1 MLRIAIPNK
10 GQLAD
15 PTQKMLREAGYLR
28 SHHPRDLVVS
38 DPENDV
44 EFFFL
49 RPRDVATYVG
59 AGTLDFGITG
69 KDLLIDSKSK
79 AESIMDLGFGQSSFR
94 LAVTADK
101 ATSKGIAG
109 LSGIK
114 IATSYPNIL
123 QSWLDKS
130 SIKAEIVVLDGAVEN
145 AVRLGVADAVA
156 DVVDTGTTLKQAG
169 LVIIGDPLLVSQSV
183 LLRGPNTKE
192 SAETENFIRR
202 ISSVL
207 VAREYV
213 MIDYDIEQS
222 KVELA
227 SKITPGIESP
237 TISPLHLA
245 GWVAVRAMTKRKEMH
260 RVMDEL
266 YAAGAKGVIVT
277 EIMAC
282 RL

>member
-1 MLRIAIPNK
+1 MLKIAIPNK

-15 PTQKMLREAGYLR
+15 PTQKLLREAGYLR

-59 AGTLDFGITG
+59 EGTLDFGITG
-69 KDLLIDSKSK
+69 KDLLLDSKSK
-79 AESIMDLGFGQSSFR
+79 ANSIMDLGFGLSSFR
-94 LAVTADK
+94 
-101 ATSKGIAG
+101 IAMP
-109 LSGIK
+109 SIK
-114 IATSYPNIL
+114 DTKDISSLNNLRIATSYPNIL
-123 QSWLDKS
+123 KDWLTKS
-130 SIKAEIVVLDGAVEN
+130 GLKAEIVVLDGAVEN

-169 LVIIGDPLLVSQSV
+169 LVILGEPILQSQAV
-183 LLRGPNTKE
+183 LLKGKNIKD
-192 SAETENFIRR
+192 SIETENFIRR
-202 ISSVL
+202 VSSVL

-213 MIDYDIEQS
+213 MVDYDIEQF
-222 KVELA
+222 KVEQA

-237 TISPLHLA
+237 TISPLHES

-260 RVMDEL
+260 KVMDEL
-266 YAAGAKGVIVT
+266 YAIGAKGVIVT

>member
-1 MLRIAIPNK
+1 MLKIAIPNK

-15 PTQKMLREAGYLR
+15 PTQKLLREAGYLR

-59 AGTLDFGITG
+59 EGTLDFGITG
-69 KDLLIDSKSK
+69 KDLLLDSKSK
-79 AESIMDLGFGQSSFR
+79 ANSIMDLGFGLSSFR
-94 LAVTADK
+94 
-101 ATSKGIAG
+101 IAMPA
-109 LSGIK
+109 IK
-114 IATSYPNIL
+114 DTKDISSLNNLRIATSYPNIL
-123 QSWLDKS
+123 KDWLTKS
-130 SIKAEIVVLDGAVEN
+130 GLKAEIVVLDGAVEN

-169 LVIIGDPLLVSQSV
+169 LVILGEPILQSQAV
-183 LLRGPNTKE
+183 LLKGKNTKD
-192 SAETENFIRR
+192 SIETVNFIRR
-202 ISSVL
+202 VSSVL

-213 MIDYDIEQS
+213 MVDYDIEQF
-222 KVELA
+222 KVEQA

-237 TISPLHLA
+237 TISPLHEY

-260 RVMDEL
+260 KVMDEL
-266 YAAGAKGVIVT
+266 YAIGAKGVIVT

>member
-15 PTQKMLREAGYLR
+15 PTQKLLREAGYLR

-69 KDLLIDSKSK
+69 KDLLIDSNST
-79 AESIMDLGFGQSSFR
+79 AASIMDLGFGQSSFR
-94 LAVTADK
+94 LAVTANK
-101 ATSKGIAG
+101 SGKGIAG
-109 LSGIK
+109 LNGMK

-169 LVIIGDPLLVSQSV
+169 LVVIGEPILVSQSV

-213 MIDYDIEQS
+213 MVDYDIEQS
-222 KVELA
+222 RVELA

-237 TISPLHLA
+237 TVSPLHQA

>member
-15 PTQKMLREAGYLR
+15 PTQKLLREAGYLR

-59 AGTLDFGITG
+59 EGTLDFGITG
-69 KDLLIDSKSK
+69 KDLLLDSKSK
-79 AESIMDLGFGQSSFR
+79 ANSIMDLGFGLSSFR
-94 LAVTADK
+94 
-101 ATSKGIAG
+101 IAMPA
-109 LSGIK
+109 IK
-114 IATSYPNIL
+114 DTKDISSLNNLRIATSYPNIL
-123 QSWLDKS
+123 KDWLTKS
-130 SIKAEIVVLDGAVEN
+130 GLKAEIVVLDGAVEN

-169 LVIIGDPLLVSQSV
+169 LVILGEPILQSQAV
-183 LLRGPNTKE
+183 LLKGKNTKD
-192 SAETENFIRR
+192 SIETENFIRR
-202 ISSVL
+202 VSSVL

-213 MIDYDIEQS
+213 MVDYDIEQF
-222 KVELA
+222 KVEQA

-237 TISPLHLA
+237 TISPLHES

-260 RVMDEL
+260 KVMDEL
-266 YAAGAKGVIVT
+266 YAIGAKVVIVT

>member
-1 MLRIAIPNK
+1 MLKIAIPNK

-15 PTQKMLREAGYLR
+15 PTQKLLREAGYLR

-59 AGTLDFGITG
+59 EGTLDFGITG
-69 KDLLIDSKSK
+69 KDLLLDSKSK
-79 AESIMDLGFGQSSFR
+79 ANSIIDLGFGLSSFR
-94 LAVTADK
+94 
-101 ATSKGIAG
+101 IAMPA
-109 LSGIK
+109 IK
-114 IATSYPNIL
+114 DTKDISSLNNLRIATSYPNIL
-123 QSWLDKS
+123 KDWLTKS
-130 SIKAEIVVLDGAVEN
+130 GLKAEIVVLDGAVEN

-169 LVIIGDPLLVSQSV
+169 LVILGEPILQSQAV
-183 LLRGPNTKE
+183 LLKGKNTKD
-192 SAETENFIRR
+192 SIETVNFIRR
-202 ISSVL
+202 VSSVL

-213 MIDYDIEQS
+213 MVDYDIEQF
-222 KVELA
+222 KVEQA

-237 TISPLHLA
+237 TISPLHES

-260 RVMDEL
+260 KVMDEL
-266 YAAGAKGVIVT
+266 YAIGAKGVIVT

>member
-1 MLRIAIPNK
+1 MLKIAIPNK
-10 GQLAD
+10 GQLAE
-15 PTQKMLREAGYLR
+15 PTQKLLREAGYLR

-59 AGTLDFGITG
+59 QGTLDFGITG
-69 KDLLIDSKSK
+69 RDLLIDSKSK
-79 AESIMDLGFGQSSFR
+79 AKSILDLGYGQSSFR
-94 LAVTADK
+94 IAVESNKASLGITGLAGK
-101 ATSKGIAG
+101 
-109 LSGIK
+109 K

-123 QSWLDKS
+123 QDWLDKS
-130 SIKAEIVVLDGAVEN
+130 EIKADVVVLDGAVEN

-169 LVIIGDPLLVSQSV
+169 LVTIGEPILVSQSV
-183 LLRGPNTKE
+183 LLRGQSTRD
-192 SAETENFIRR
+192 SVETENFIRR

-207 VAREYV
+207 LAREYV
-213 MIDYDIEQS
+213 MVDYDIEQS
-222 KVELA
+222 KVEQA
-227 SKITPGIESP
+227 TKITPGIESP
-237 TISPLHLA
+237 TISPLHLT
-245 GWVAVRAMTKRKEMH
+245 GWVAVRAMTKKKEMH

-266 YAAGAKGVIVT
+266 YSIGAKGVIVT

>member
-15 PTQKMLREAGYLR
+15 PTQKLLREAGYLR

-69 KDLLIDSKSK
+69 KDLLIDSKST
-79 AESIMDLGFGQSSFR
+79 AASIMDLGFGQSSFR

-101 ATSKGIAG
+101 SGKGIAG
-109 LSGIK
+109 LNGMK
-114 IATSYPNIL
+114 IATSYSNIL

-130 SIKAEIVVLDGAVEN
+130 SIKAEIVLLDGAVEN

-169 LVIIGDPLLVSQSV
+169 LVVIGEPILVSQSV
-183 LLRGPNTKE
+183 LLRGPNTKD

-213 MIDYDIEQS
+213 MVDYDIEQS

-237 TISPLHLA
+237 TISPLHLV
-245 GWVAVRAMTKRKEMH
+245 GWVAVRAMTKRKDMH
-260 RVMDEL
+260 KVLDEL
-266 YAAGAKGVIVT
+266 YAAGAKGIIVT

>member
-79 AESIMDLGFGQSSFR
+79 AESIMNLGFGQSSFR
-94 LAVTADK
+94 LAVPADK
-101 ATSKGIAG
+101 ASKGIAG

-169 LVIIGDPLLVSQSV
+169 LVIIGDPILVSQSV

-192 SAETENFIRR
+192 SAEIENFIRR

>member
-1 MLRIAIPNK
+1 LLRIAIPNK
-10 GQLAD
+10 GQLSD
-15 PTQKMLREAGYLR
+15 PTQKLLREAGYLR

-69 KDLLIDSKSK
+69 KDLLIASKST
-79 AESIMDLGFGQSSFR
+79 AASIMDLGFGQSSFR

-101 ATSKGIAG
+101 SSKGIVG
-109 LSGIK
+109 LNGMK

-169 LVIIGDPLLVSQSV
+169 LVVIGEPILVSQSV

-213 MIDYDIEQS
+213 MVDYDIEQS

>member
-1 MLRIAIPNK
+1 MLKIAIPNK

-15 PTQKMLREAGYLR
+15 PTQKLLREAGYLR

-59 AGTLDFGITG
+59 EGTLDFGITG
-69 KDLLIDSKSK
+69 KDLLLDSKSK
-79 AESIMDLGFGQSSFR
+79 ANSIMDLGFGQSSFR
-94 LAVTADK
+94 
-101 ATSKGIAG
+101 IAMPA
-109 LSGIK
+109 IK
-114 IATSYPNIL
+114 DTKDISSLNNLRIATSYPNIL
-123 QSWLDKS
+123 KDWLTKS
-130 SIKAEIVVLDGAVEN
+130 GLKAEIVVLDGAVEN

-169 LVIIGDPLLVSQSV
+169 LVILGEPILQSQAV
-183 LLRGPNTKE
+183 LLKGKNIKD
-192 SAETENFIRR
+192 SIETENFIRR
-202 ISSVL
+202 VSSVL

-213 MIDYDIEQS
+213 MVDYDIEQF
-222 KVELA
+222 KVEQA

-237 TISPLHLA
+237 TISPLHES

-260 RVMDEL
+260 KVMDEL
-266 YAAGAKGVIVT
+266 YAIGAKGVIVT

>member
-15 PTQKMLREAGYLR
+15 PTQKLLREAGYLR

-69 KDLLIDSKSK
+69 KDLLIDSKST
-79 AESIMDLGFGQSSFR
+79 AATIMDLGFGQSSFR

-101 ATSKGIAG
+101 SGKGIAG
-109 LSGIK
+109 LNGMK

-169 LVIIGDPLLVSQSV
+169 LVVIGVPILVSQSV

-213 MIDYDIEQS
+213 MVDYDIEQS

-266 YAAGAKGVIVT
+266 FAAGAKGVIVT

>member
-1 MLRIAIPNK
+1 MLKIAIPNK

-15 PTQKMLREAGYLR
+15 PTQKLLREAGYLR

-59 AGTLDFGITG
+59 EGTLDFGITG
-69 KDLLIDSKSK
+69 KDLLLDSKSK
-79 AESIMDLGFGQSSFR
+79 ANSIMDLGFGQSSFR
-94 LAVTADK
+94 
-101 ATSKGIAG
+101 IAMPA
-109 LSGIK
+109 IK
-114 IATSYPNIL
+114 DTKDISSLNNLRIATSYPNIL
-123 QSWLDKS
+123 KDWLTKS
-130 SIKAEIVVLDGAVEN
+130 GLKAEIVVLDGAVEN

-169 LVIIGDPLLVSQSV
+169 LVILGEPILQSQAV
-183 LLRGPNTKE
+183 LLKGKNTKD
-192 SAETENFIRR
+192 SIETVNFIRR
-202 ISSVL
+202 VSSVL

-213 MIDYDIEQS
+213 MVDYDIEQF
-222 KVELA
+222 KVEQA

-237 TISPLHLA
+237 TISPLHES

-260 RVMDEL
+260 KVMDEL
-266 YAAGAKGVIVT
+266 YAIGAKGVIVT

>member
-10 GQLAD
+10 GQLAE
-15 PTQKMLREAGYLR
+15 PTQKLLREAGYLK

-69 KDLLIDSKSK
+69 KDLLIDSGSK
-79 AESIMDLGFGQSSFR
+79 AQPIMDLGFGQSSFR
-94 LAVTADK
+94 IAAPLDK
-101 ATSKGIAG
+101 VAKGISG
-109 LSGIK
+109 LSNTK
-114 IATSYPNIL
+114 IATSYPRIL
-123 QSWLDKS
+123 QEWLTKNG
-130 SIKAEIVVLDGAVEN
+130 IKAEIVTLDGAVEN
-145 AVRLGVADAVA
+145 AVRLGVADSVA

-169 LVIIGDPLLVSQSV
+169 LGVIGDPILISQAILLKGQK
-183 LLRGPNTKE
+183 TKDDSE
-192 SAETENFIRR
+192 AENFLRR

-213 MIDYDIEQS
+213 MVDYDIEES
-222 KVELA
+222 KVEKA
-227 SKITPGIESP
+227 SKVTPGIESP
-237 TISPLHLA
+237 TISPLHVS
-245 GWVAVRAMTKRKEMH
+245 GWVAVRAMTKRTEMH
-260 RVMDEL
+260 KVMDEL
-266 YAAGAKGVIVT
+266 FELGAKGVIVT

>member
-1 MLRIAIPNK
+1 MLKIAIPNK
-10 GQLAD
+10 GQLAE
-15 PTQKMLREAGYLR
+15 PTQKLLREAGYLR

-59 AGTLDFGITG
+59 QGTLDFGITG
-69 KDLLIDSKSK
+69 RDLLIDSKSK
-79 AESIMDLGFGQSSFR
+79 AKSILDLGYGQSSFR
-94 LAVTADK
+94 IAVESNKASLGITGLAGK
-101 ATSKGIAG
+101 
-109 LSGIK
+109 K

-123 QSWLDKS
+123 QDWLDKS
-130 SIKAEIVVLDGAVEN
+130 GIKADVVVLDGAVEN

-169 LVIIGDPLLVSQSV
+169 LVTIGEPILVSQSV
-183 LLRGPNTKE
+183 LLRGQSTKD
-192 SAETENFIRR
+192 SVETENFIRR

-207 VAREYV
+207 LAREYV
-213 MIDYDIEQS
+213 MVDYDIEQS
-222 KVELA
+222 KVEQA
-227 SKITPGIESP
+227 TKITPGIESP
-237 TISPLHLA
+237 TISPLHLT
-245 GWVAVRAMTKRKEMH
+245 GWVAVRAMTKKKEMH

-266 YAAGAKGVIVT
+266 YSIGAKGVIVT

>member
-1 MLRIAIPNK
+1 MLKIAIPNK

-15 PTQKMLREAGYLR
+15 PTQKLLREAGYLR

-59 AGTLDFGITG
+59 EGTLDFGITG
-69 KDLLIDSKSK
+69 KDLLLDSKSK
-79 AESIMDLGFGQSSFR
+79 ANSIMDLGFGLSSFR
-94 LAVTADK
+94 
-101 ATSKGIAG
+101 IAMP
-109 LSGIK
+109 SIK
-114 IATSYPNIL
+114 DTKDISSLNNLRIATSYPNIL
-123 QSWLDKS
+123 KDWLTKS
-130 SIKAEIVVLDGAVEN
+130 GLKAEIVVLDGAVEN

-169 LVIIGDPLLVSQSV
+169 LVILGEPILQSQAV
-183 LLRGPNTKE
+183 LLKGKNTKD
-192 SAETENFIRR
+192 SIETVNFIRR
-202 ISSVL
+202 VSSVL

-213 MIDYDIEQS
+213 MVDYDIEQF
-222 KVELA
+222 KVEQA

-237 TISPLHLA
+237 TISPLHES

-260 RVMDEL
+260 KVMDEL
-266 YAAGAKGVIVT
+266 YAIGAKGVIVT

>member
-1 MLRIAIPNK
+1 M
-10 GQLAD
+10 
-15 PTQKMLREAGYLR
+15 REAGYLR

-59 AGTLDFGITG
+59 AGTLEFGITG

-101 ATSKGIAG
+101 SSKGIPG
-109 LSGIK
+109 LNGMK

-169 LVIIGDPLLVSQSV
+169 LVIIGDPILVSQSV
-183 LLRGPNTKE
+183 LLRGSNTKE
-192 SAETENFIRR
+192 SVETENFIRR

>member
-15 PTQKMLREAGYLR
+15 PTQKLLREAGYLR

-69 KDLLIDSKSK
+69 KDLLIDSKST
-79 AESIMDLGFGQSSFR
+79 AATIMDLGFGQSSFR

-101 ATSKGIAG
+101 SGKGIAG
-109 LSGIK
+109 LNGMK

-169 LVIIGDPLLVSQSV
+169 LVVIGEPILVSQSV

-213 MIDYDIEQS
+213 MVDYDIEQS

-266 YAAGAKGVIVT
+266 FAAGAKGVIVT

>member
-1 MLRIAIPNK
+1 MLKIAIPNK

-15 PTQKMLREAGYLR
+15 PTQKLLREAGYLR

-59 AGTLDFGITG
+59 EGTLDFGITG
-69 KDLLIDSKSK
+69 KDLLLDSKSK
-79 AESIMDLGFGQSSFR
+79 ANSIMDLGFGLSSFR
-94 LAVTADK
+94 
-101 ATSKGIAG
+101 IAMPA
-109 LSGIK
+109 IK
-114 IATSYPNIL
+114 DTKDISSLNNLRIATSYPNIL
-123 QSWLDKS
+123 KDWLTKS
-130 SIKAEIVVLDGAVEN
+130 GLKAEIVVLDGAVEN

-169 LVIIGDPLLVSQSV
+169 LVILGEPILQSQAV
-183 LLRGPNTKE
+183 LLKGKNTKD
-192 SAETENFIRR
+192 SIETVNFIR
-202 ISSVL
+202 IVSSVL

-213 MIDYDIEQS
+213 MVDYDIEQF
-222 KVELA
+222 KVEQA

-237 TISPLHLA
+237 TISPLHES

-260 RVMDEL
+260 KVMDEL
-266 YAAGAKGVIVT
+266 YAIGAKGVIVT

>member
-1 MLRIAIPNK
+1 MLKIAIPNK
-10 GQLAD
+10 GQLAE
-15 PTQKMLREAGYLR
+15 PTQKLLREAGYLR

-59 AGTLDFGITG
+59 QGTLDFGITG
-69 KDLLIDSKSK
+69 RDLLIDSKSK
-79 AESIMDLGFGQSSFR
+79 AKTILDLGYGQSSFR
-94 LAVTADK
+94 IAVESNKASLGISGLAGK
-101 ATSKGIAG
+101 
-109 LSGIK
+109 K

-123 QSWLDKS
+123 QDWLDKS
-130 SIKAEIVVLDGAVEN
+130 VIKADVVVLDGAVEN

-169 LVIIGDPLLVSQSV
+169 LVIIGEPILVSQSV
-183 LLRGPNTKE
+183 LLRGQSTKD
-192 SAETENFIRR
+192 SVETENFIRR

-207 VAREYV
+207 LAREYV
-213 MIDYDIEQS
+213 MVDYDIEQS
-222 KVELA
+222 KVEQA
-227 SKITPGIESP
+227 TKITPGIESP
-237 TISPLHLA
+237 TISPLHLS
-245 GWVAVRAMTKRKEMH
+245 GWVAVRAMTKKKEMH

-266 YAAGAKGVIVT
+266 YSIGAKGVIVT

>member
-1 MLRIAIPNK
+1 MLKIAIPNK
-10 GQLAD
+10 GQLAE
-15 PTQKMLREAGYLR
+15 PTQKLLREAGYLR

-59 AGTLDFGITG
+59 QGTLDFGITG
-69 KDLLIDSKSK
+69 RDLLIDSKSK
-79 AESIMDLGFGQSSFR
+79 AKTILDLGYGQSSFR
-94 LAVTADK
+94 IAVESNKASLGITGLAGK
-101 ATSKGIAG
+101 
-109 LSGIK
+109 K

-123 QSWLDKS
+123 QDWLDKS
-130 SIKAEIVVLDGAVEN
+130 GIKADVVVLDGAVEN

-169 LVIIGDPLLVSQSV
+169 LVTIGEPILVSQSV
-183 LLRGPNTKE
+183 LLRGQSTRD
-192 SAETENFIRR
+192 SVETENFIRR

-207 VAREYV
+207 LAREYV
-213 MIDYDIEQS
+213 MVDYDIEQS
-222 KVELA
+222 KVEQA
-227 SKITPGIESP
+227 TKITPGIESP
-237 TISPLHLA
+237 TISPLHLT
-245 GWVAVRAMTKRKEMH
+245 GWVAVRAMTKKKEMH

-266 YAAGAKGVIVT
+266 YSIGAKGVIVT

>member
-1 MLRIAIPNK
+1 MLKIAIPNK
-10 GQLAD
+10 GQLAE
-15 PTQKMLREAGYLR
+15 PTQKLLREAGYLR

-59 AGTLDFGITG
+59 QGTLDFGITG
-69 KDLLIDSKSK
+69 RDLLIDSKSK
-79 AESIMDLGFGQSSFR
+79 AKSILDLGYGQSSFR
-94 LAVTADK
+94 IAVESNKASLGITGLAGK
-101 ATSKGIAG
+101 
-109 LSGIK
+109 K

-123 QSWLDKS
+123 QDWLDKS
-130 SIKAEIVVLDGAVEN
+130 GIKADVVVLDGAVEN

-169 LVIIGDPLLVSQSV
+169 LVTIGEPILVSQSV
-183 LLRGPNTKE
+183 LLRGQSTRD
-192 SAETENFIRR
+192 SVETENFIRR

-207 VAREYV
+207 LAREYV
-213 MIDYDIEQS
+213 MVDYDIEQS
-222 KVELA
+222 KVEQA
-227 SKITPGIESP
+227 TKITPGIESP
-237 TISPLHLA
+237 TISPLHLT
-245 GWVAVRAMTKRKEMH
+245 GWVAVRAMTKKKEMH

-266 YAAGAKGVIVT
+266 YSIGAKGVIVT

>member
-1 MLRIAIPNK
+1 
-10 GQLAD
+10 LAE
-15 PTQKMLREAGYLR
+15 PTQKLLREAGYLR

-59 AGTLDFGITG
+59 QGTLDFGITG
-69 KDLLIDSKSK
+69 RDLLIDSKSK
-79 AESIMDLGFGQSSFR
+79 AKTILDLGYGQSSFR
-94 LAVTADK
+94 IAVESNKASLGISGLAGK
-101 ATSKGIAG
+101 
-109 LSGIK
+109 K

-123 QSWLDKS
+123 QDWLDKS
-130 SIKAEIVVLDGAVEN
+130 GIKADVVVLDGAVEN

-169 LVIIGDPLLVSQSV
+169 LVTIGEPILVSQSV
-183 LLRGPNTKE
+183 LLRGQSTRD
-192 SAETENFIRR
+192 SVETENFIRR

-207 VAREYV
+207 LAREYV
-213 MIDYDIEQS
+213 MVDYDIEQS
-222 KVELA
+222 KVEQA
-227 SKITPGIESP
+227 TKITPGIESP
-237 TISPLHLA
+237 TISPLHLT
-245 GWVAVRAMTKRKEMH
+245 GWVAVRAMTKKKEMH

-266 YAAGAKGVIVT
+266 YSIGAKGVIVT

>member
-1 MLRIAIPNK
+1 MLKIAIPNK

-15 PTQKMLREAGYLR
+15 PTQKLLREAGYLR

-59 AGTLDFGITG
+59 EGTLDFGITG
-69 KDLLIDSKSK
+69 KDLLLDSKSK
-79 AESIMDLGFGQSSFR
+79 ANSIMDLGFGLSSFR
-94 LAVTADK
+94 
-101 ATSKGIAG
+101 IAMPA
-109 LSGIK
+109 IK
-114 IATSYPNIL
+114 DTKDISSLNNLRIATSYPNIL
-123 QSWLDKS
+123 KDWLTKS
-130 SIKAEIVVLDGAVEN
+130 GLKAEIVVLDGAVEN

-169 LVIIGDPLLVSQSV
+169 LVIIGEPILQSQAV
-183 LLRGPNTKE
+183 LLKGKNTKD
-192 SAETENFIRR
+192 SIETENFIRR
-202 ISSVL
+202 VSSVL

-213 MIDYDIEQS
+213 MVDYDIEQF
-222 KVELA
+222 KVEQA

-237 TISPLHLA
+237 TISPLHES

-260 RVMDEL
+260 KVMDEL
-266 YAAGAKGVIVT
+266 YAIGAKGVIVT

>member
-1 MLRIAIPNK
+1 MLKIAIPNK

-15 PTQKMLREAGYLR
+15 PTQKLLREAGYLR

-59 AGTLDFGITG
+59 EGTLDFGITG
-69 KDLLIDSKSK
+69 KDLLLDSKSK
-79 AESIMDLGFGQSSFR
+79 ANSIMELGFGKSSFR
-94 LAVTADK
+94 
-101 ATSKGIAG
+101 IAMP
-109 LSGIK
+109 SIK
-114 IATSYPNIL
+114 DIKDISSLNNLRIATSYPSIL
-123 QSWLDKS
+123 KDWLTKS
-130 SIKAEIVVLDGAVEN
+130 GLKAEIVVLDGAVEN

-169 LVIIGDPLLVSQSV
+169 LVILGEPILQSQAV
-183 LLRGPNTKE
+183 LLKGKNTKD
-192 SAETENFIRR
+192 SIETENFIRR
-202 ISSVL
+202 VSSVL

-213 MIDYDIEQS
+213 MVDYDIEQF
-222 KVELA
+222 KVEQA

-237 TISPLHLA
+237 TISPLHES

-260 RVMDEL
+260 KVMDEL
-266 YAAGAKGVIVT
+266 YAIGAKGVIVT

>member
-10 GQLAD
+10 GQLAE
-15 PTQKMLREAGYLR
+15 PTQKLLREAGYLR

-69 KDLLIDSKSK
+69 KDLLIDSKSR

-101 ATSKGIAG
+101 SSNGTSG
-109 LSGIK
+109 LNGLR

-130 SIKAEIVVLDGAVEN
+130 TMKADIVVLDGAVEN

-156 DVVDTGTTLKQAG
+156 DVVDTGTTLKQSG
-169 LVIIGDPLLVSQSV
+169 LVVIGDPILVSQSV
-183 LLRGPNTKE
+183 LLRGPNTRE

-222 KVELA
+222 KVEIA

>member
-1 MLRIAIPNK
+1 
-10 GQLAD
+10 
-15 PTQKMLREAGYLR
+15 
-28 SHHPRDLVVS
+28 
-38 DPENDV
+38 
-44 EFFFL
+44 
-49 RPRDVATYVG
+49 
-59 AGTLDFGITG
+59 
-69 KDLLIDSKSK
+69 
-79 AESIMDLGFGQSSFR
+79 MDLGFGQSSFR
-94 LAVTADK
+94 LAVTANK
-101 ATSKGIAG
+101 SGKGIAG
-109 LSGIK
+109 LNGMK

-169 LVIIGDPLLVSQSV
+169 LVVIGEPILVSQSV

-213 MIDYDIEQS
+213 MVDYDIEQS
-222 KVELA
+222 RVELA

-237 TISPLHLA
+237 TVSPLHQA

>member
-1 MLRIAIPNK
+1 MLKIAIPNK
-10 GQLAD
+10 GQLAE
-15 PTQKMLREAGYLR
+15 PTQKLLREAGYLR

-59 AGTLDFGITG
+59 QGTLDFGITG

-79 AESIMDLGFGQSSFR
+79 AKSILDLGYGQSSFR
-94 LAVTADK
+94 IAVESNKASLGISGLAGK
-101 ATSKGIAG
+101 
-109 LSGIK
+109 K

-123 QSWLDKS
+123 QDWLDKS
-130 SIKAEIVVLDGAVEN
+130 GIKADIVVLDGAVEN

-169 LVIIGDPLLVSQSV
+169 LVTIGEPILVSQSV
-183 LLRGPNTKE
+183 LLRGQSTKD
-192 SAETENFIRR
+192 SVETENFIRR

-207 VAREYV
+207 LAREYV
-213 MIDYDIEQS
+213 MVDYDIEQS
-222 KVELA
+222 KVEQA
-227 SKITPGIESP
+227 TKITPGIESP
-237 TISPLHLA
+237 TISPLHLS
-245 GWVAVRAMTKRKEMH
+245 GWVAVRAMTKKKEMH

-266 YAAGAKGVIVT
+266 YSIGAKGVIVT

>member
-1 MLRIAIPNK
+1 MLKIAIPNK
-10 GQLAD
+10 GQLAE
-15 PTQKMLREAGYLR
+15 PTQKLLREAGYLR

-59 AGTLDFGITG
+59 QGTLDFGITG
-69 KDLLIDSKSK
+69 RDLLIDSKSK
-79 AESIMDLGFGQSSFR
+79 AKSILDLGYGQSSFR
-94 LAVTADK
+94 IAVESDK
-101 ATSKGIAG
+101 TNLGIAG
-109 LSGIK
+109 LAGKK

-123 QSWLDKS
+123 QDWLDKS
-130 SIKAEIVVLDGAVEN
+130 GIKAEVVVLDGAVEN
-145 AVRLGVADAVA
+145 AVRLSVADAVA

-169 LVIIGDPLLVSQSV
+169 LVTIGEPILVSQSV
-183 LLRGPNTKE
+183 LLRGQSTKD
-192 SAETENFIRR
+192 SVETENFIRR

-207 VAREYV
+207 LAREYV
-213 MIDYDIEQS
+213 MVDYDIEQS
-222 KVELA
+222 KVEQA
-227 SKITPGIESP
+227 TKITPGIESP
-237 TISPLHLA
+237 TISPLHLS
-245 GWVAVRAMTKRKEMH
+245 GWVAVRAMTKKKEMH

-266 YAAGAKGVIVT
+266 YSIGAKGVIVT